1 MADNKLTGGDYLLLL
16 LYLDGCKPI
25 NGAVRL
31 TKMMFLFDK
40 EIQHE
45 LKKNGLD
52 SEKLPDFLAYNF
64 GPFSKDLY
72 EMVEFF
78 DNIHF
83 IKITDS
89 RQVEDMSGVDDWNGE
104 WFDDAYNEINCGI
117 NINSKYMKYELDTR
131 GIQYVEEKIL
141 PCVKEEQRKILEQF
155 KTKVVNT
162 TAKNILR
169 YVYTKYPDYA
179 INSLIKAKVTGD
191 SK

>member
-1 MADNKLTGGDYLLLL
+1 MADNKLSGGDYLLLL
-16 LYLDGCKPI
+16 LYLDDRKPI

-40 EIQHE
+40 EIQPE
-45 LKKNGLD
+45 LKKKGLG

-72 EMVEFF
+72 ELLEFF
-78 DNIHF
+78 QNIQF
-83 IKITDS
+83 IKTTD
-89 RQVEDMSGVDDWNGE
+89 RQAEDMSEIDDWNGE

-117 NINSKYMKYELDTR
+117 NINSKYMKYELNDL
-131 GIQYVEEKIL
+131 GSKYVEEKIL
-141 PCVKEEQRKILEQF
+141 PNLTGEQQKILEQF
-155 KTKVVNT
+155 KTKIVNT

-179 INSLIKAKVTGD
+179 INSLIKAEITGD